1 MNALGLIETQG
12 LLAAI
17 EASDVMLKTAEV
29 NLLPKEI
36 VGGGLVTVMVT
47 GDVGAVKT
55 AVAAAA
61 SSVERLGKDLL
72 CSKHVIARPDES
84 LMCTQLIMST
94 AQEEPIKIQTPL
106 DEITEDAPVLKLEDE
121 LSEVPTIE
129 KTEQINEEVTN
140 QESLEISLKKLNE
153 EELKATLSG
162 MKIVDLRKLAKK
174 QSHFSITNKE
184 IYKINKEKLIEAL
197 SNYFNRN

>member
-1 MNALGLIETQG
+1 MSALGLIETQG

-29 NLLPKEI
+29 NLLTKEL
-36 VGGGLVTVMVT
+36 VGGGLVTVIVT

-55 AVAAAA
+55 AVNAAA

-84 LMCTQLIMST
+84 LMREQLIISIKQDKP
-94 AQEEPIKIQTPL
+94 AEVEPLSSEVVEAEVVAVEEKKQSNN
-106 DEITEDAPVLKLEDE
+106 EAASSEKLE
-121 LSEVPTIE
+121 L
-129 KTEQINEEVTN
+129 
-140 QESLEISLKKLNE
+140 SLEKLSE
-153 EELKATLSG
+153 EELKTTLSA

-174 QSHFSITNKE
+174 QPHFSITNKD

-197 SNYFNRN
+197 STYFNRN